1 MKKELV
7 LTNDP
12 AEIGK
17 IAPFVEEIGQELA
30 LTQKEVFNLNLALE
44 EAAANVI
51 HYAYADESGKTCSA
65 NEKKCR
71 IKAEKAQGL
80 LTLTLAD
87 RGKEFDPTRREDPDL
102 SLPAEERPIGGLG
115 IFLIKQLMDS
125 VEYRREGG
133 ENLLIL
139 KKRLPQ

>member
-1 MKKELV
+1 M
-7 LTNDP
+7 
-12 AEIGK
+12 
-17 IAPFVEEIGQELA
+17 
-30 LTQKEVFNLNLALE
+30 
-44 EAAANVI
+44 
-51 HYAYADESGKTCSA
+51 
-65 NEKKCR
+65 
-71 IKAEKAQGL
+71 
-80 LTLTLAD
+80 TLTLAD

>member
-30 LTQKEVFNLNLALE
+30 LTQEEVFNLNLALE

-51 HYAYADESGKTCSA
+51 HYAYADESEKTCNA
-65 NEKKCR
+65 NEKKCC

-87 RGKEFDPTRREDPDL
+87 HGKEFDPTRQEDPDL

>member
-30 LTQKEVFNLNLALE
+30 LTQEEVFNLNLALE

-80 LTLTLAD
+80 LTSANMFQ
-87 RGKEFDPTRREDPDL
+87 EAM
-102 SLPAEERPIGGLG
+102 PAAPSQQVFRSVCPAPAWPCCGRCECPG
-115 IFLIKQLMDS
+115 ISFS
-125 VEYRREGG
+125 C
-133 ENLLIL
+133 
-139 KKRLPQ
+139 

>member
-30 LTQKEVFNLNLALE
+30 LTQEEVFNLNLALE

-51 HYAYADESGKTCSA
+51 HYAYADESGITCSA